1 MAKLRDRGSDLQ
13 VRGDLSQDDHTLT
26 TTHLAVVV
34 LFGLLVP
41 LNKNEW
47 LVLLMFGVVV
57 DFDHVF
63 AAPRYIGDNGW
74 SAVLRPT
81 WDDGSGEPYKSLFHE
96 PIAFFVVSPLSI
108 GWRYL
113 LPLLAWSS
121 HVGLDWLQ
129 NNTLAYSAP
138 VEAAMLSAACAG
150 VLVVAYTRWSE
161 VREESSF
168 GLYVLYLRDAV
179 KTYLGPWS

>member
-1 MAKLRDRGSDLQ
+1 MLQPTNIPRPFLGDR
-13 VRGDLSQDDHTLT
+13 TLT

-34 LFGLLVP
+34 LFGLLIN

-47 LVLLMFGVVV
+47 MVVMLFGVIV
-57 DFDHVF
+57 DLDHIF

-96 PIAFFVVSPLSI
+96 PVGFFVMAPLAQ

-121 HVGLDWLQ
+121 HVVLDWLQ
-129 NNTLAYSAP
+129 NATLAYSAL
-138 VEAAMLSAACAG
+138 VESAVLIAACAG
-150 VLVVAYTRWSE
+150 IVAVAYSRWSE
-161 VREESSF
+161 VREESTF
-168 GLYVLYLRDAV
+168 RTYVLYLRDEV
-179 KTYLGPWS
+179 RTYLGPWS